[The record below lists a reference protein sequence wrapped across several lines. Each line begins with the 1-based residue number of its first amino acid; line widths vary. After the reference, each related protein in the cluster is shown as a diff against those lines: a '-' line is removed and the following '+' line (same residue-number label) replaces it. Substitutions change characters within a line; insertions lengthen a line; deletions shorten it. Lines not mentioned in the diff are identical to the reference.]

1 MVIKVLGP
9 GCANC
14 KALERRTQE
23 AVSAL
28 QVEAAI
34 EKVTDLDGI
43 VAYGVMRTPALVI
56 DEKLVSQGRVPTV
69 DDIKVLIQASRTMGA
84 AR

>member
-9 GCANC
+9 GCMNC

-34 EKVTDLDGI
+34 EKVTDLHGI

>member
-9 GCANC
+9 SCANC
-14 KALERRTQE
+14 KTLERRTQE

-28 QVEAAI
+28 QVEASI
-34 EKVTDLDGI
+34 EKVTDLYGI

-56 DEKLVSQGRVPTV
+56 DEKLVSEGRVPTV
-69 DDIKVLIQASRTMGA
+69 DHIKVLIQASRTMGA